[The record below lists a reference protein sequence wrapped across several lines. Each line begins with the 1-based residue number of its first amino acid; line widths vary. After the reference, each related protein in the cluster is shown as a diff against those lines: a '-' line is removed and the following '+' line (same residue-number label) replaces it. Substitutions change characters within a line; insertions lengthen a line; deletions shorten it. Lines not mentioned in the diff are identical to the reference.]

1 MDDRNRKLTID
12 EANDI
17 CRGWAEV
24 MPDPEDPTLWRVEGP
39 GRVEAHEPMTLS
51 EWTAF
56 LVDWTGADHDG
67 SGTGE
72 GERWRLAD
80 HDYHDEGPDPT
91 DEVAIETLLYELLQ
105 DDEMAPEIE
114 RVETFEEA
122 GLLTNDRCV
131 VIHTHDHRSYQV
143 TVIRSR

>member
-1 MDDRNRKLTID
+1 MNHNRDRALTIE

-17 CRGWAEV
+17 CRGFAEV
-24 MPDPEDPTLWRVEGP
+24 SIDPEDPTLWRVEGP

-56 LVDWTGADHDG
+56 LVDWTGADYDG

-72 GERWRLAD
+72 GERWRPAD
-80 HDYHDEGPDPT
+80 DADPDPT

-122 GLLTNDRCV
+122 GLLTNDRGV
-131 VIHTHDHRSYQV
+131 VIHTHDRRSYQV
-143 TVIRSR
+143 TIVRNR